1 MRATPGDLLI
11 VRGRTTD
18 RPDRQATILEVRSPD
33 GSPPYYVRWQDGS
46 EGLTFPGPDARIAAA
61 EAHE

>member
-18 RPDRQATILEVRSPD
+18 QPERRATILEVRSAD
-33 GSPPYYVRWQDGS
+33 GSPPYYVRWADGR
-46 EGLTFPGPDARIAAA
+46 EGLTFPGPDARVSSA
-61 EAHE
+61 EPV